1 MPQQHFTIH
10 IPTATSIP
18 PTATSKNR
26 TVKLPDSLMVLDD
39 VFLVDPPCADSD
51 EVSEVPELLP
61 LVCVCAVSRL
71 GMICLSK
78 LYRMEIAGARS
89 LRRMVVQEVGSG
101 RQERRSPPEPPELLP
116 PGSPPQHAPVVPLSD
131 EDAVP

>member
-1 MPQQHFTIH
+1 
-10 IPTATSIP
+10 
-18 PTATSKNR
+18 
-26 TVKLPDSLMVLDD
+26 MVLGA
-39 VFLVDPPCADSD
+39 VFPADPPLCADSD

-61 LVCVCAVSRL
+61 LVCVCVVSRS

-116 PGSPPQHAPVVPLSD
+116 PESSPQHASIAPLLD

>member
-1 MPQQHFTIH
+1 
-10 IPTATSIP
+10 
-18 PTATSKNR
+18 
-26 TVKLPDSLMVLDD
+26 MVLGA
-39 VFLVDPPCADSD
+39 VFPADLPLCADSD
-51 EVSEVPELLP
+51 EVLAAPELLP
-61 LVCVCAVSRL
+61 LVCVFAVSRSA
-71 GMICLSK
+71 MICLSK
-78 LYRMEIAGARS
+78 LYRMEMAGARS